1 MATVYAGQ
9 YGPEAIEFPDGSHAV
24 NHPLSIKTLGGSLI
38 PLYADRYRVEDLEN
52 PVRTDNLGN
61 LTFYAEP
68 GKYIIEVGS
77 WSVSISVPEDPA
89 EPDTPLTPEEREALA
104 EDIEAEVLEGLE
116 PPVTLTLLFE
126 NALA

>member
-1 MATVYAGQ
+1 MATEYAGQ
-9 YGPEAIEFPDGSHAV
+9 YGPEAVEFPDGAHAV
-24 NHPLSIKTLGGSLI
+24 AHPISVKTLGGSLI
-38 PLYADRYRVEDLEN
+38 TLYADRHRVDQLEN
-52 PVRTDNLGN
+52 PVYTDELGN

-68 GKYIIEVGS
+68 GRYSLALGT
-77 WSVSISVPEDPA
+77 WSITITVPEDPA
-89 EPDTPLTPEEREALA
+89 EPDTSLTPEEREALA